1 MLQNTEIKQA
11 NTSLFTYNA
20 VAKVNASGACM
31 SSQNGPAV
39 PSSKSIPMMHMGGK
53 PVGA

>member
-20 VAKVNASGACM
+20 VAKLNSVAGAR
-31 SSQNGPAV
+31 SS
-39 PSSKSIPMMHMGGK
+39 
-53 PVGA
+53 